1 MKRIVKIMLS
11 VYLLAGFFAV
21 QEYSGNVRTAWT
33 TRIENFVKHTVQTGD
48 TLEKLARLYGTTVT
62 KIASKNKLTQ
72 NGALT
77 YGQKLVIPVDGYK
90 EKWIL

>member
-11 VYLLAGFFAV
+11 AYLLAGFIAV
-21 QEYSGNVRTAWT
+21 QEYAGSVKTAWT

-62 KIASKNKLTQ
+62 KIAMKNKL
-72 NGALT
+72 AKDE
-77 YGQKLVIPVDGYK
+77 KLSQGRKLIIPVDGYR